1 MDGHTVDIGDSFAI
15 FATKSSHLSHEKHL
29 SWKNVLKLQGQ
40 NCRKWPCPAVQWRVC
55 GIDQRYAVPPGIH
68 IPPSLILDIGDC
80 SCRHQATNHRPGL
93 RQFEPIRAG
102 IGLLDWEYVRTSVKL
117 GVKLISKLCSV
128 KQLTIAYQ
136 PSLAM
141 AGTTLVT
148 SVINQLDR
156 EEIIRL

>member
-1 MDGHTVDIGDSFAI
+1 MGMQAQSKSSADLVHYQTIYIYYFSRELLTSQNWFKVVIWDDIDSLKSMNGHNVDIGDSFAI

-80 SCRHQATNHRPGL
+80 SCRHQRPITD
-93 RQFEPIRAG
+93 Q
-102 IGLLDWEYVRTSVKL
+102 DW
-117 GVKLISKLCSV
+117 G
-128 KQLTIAYQ
+128 
-136 PSLAM
+136 SL
-141 AGTTLVT
+141 
-148 SVINQLDR
+148 NQS
-156 EEIIRL
+156 EQG